1 MGRLFWKFFF
11 MFWLA
16 QVVTS
21 IGVGALMW
29 LQRPEHGPDMFA
41 GGPPPPPPPEFAD
54 PRRFPPPPHFPGG
67 PPPRHLPMPLMPIL
81 AGSVVSLL
89 FAALLAWYLAKPI
102 RGLRAAFESV
112 AGGKFETRIGDTMG
126 RRNDELADLGNDF
139 DRMAARLQSL
149 LDAQRRLLHDVSHE
163 LRSPLTRLQAA
174 AGLMRQQPERA
185 VEFTERIERDTG
197 RMDKLVGELLTLAR
211 LDAGTAGALDEDM
224 DLREMI
230 ADIAADARFEA
241 EEKDCAIDIEA
252 NGPVHV
258 RGSHELLYRA
268 VENAVRNAVRH
279 SPKGGRVAIAA
290 HEVDG
295 WLRVDVSDSGSGV
308 FEDDLSAIFEPF
320 FRGDPGR
327 SSAGYGLGL
336 AITRRVVETHGG
348 TVSATNRPEG
358 GLMVTLRLPIV
369 SDQRR
374 RSTPRA
380 EPPDAP
386 SGRPRRE
393 DAQAAPDRR

>member
-29 LQRPEHGPDMFA
+29 LQQPERRPDMFA
-41 GGPPPPPPPEFAD
+41 GGPPPPPPEFANPDRRPPPPPEFAD
-54 PRRFPPPPHFPGG
+54 PHRRPPPPPFPGG
-67 PPPRHLPMPLMPIL
+67 PPPHLLPMPLMPIL

-89 FAALLAWYLAKPI
+89 FAALLAWYFAKPI
-102 RGLRAAFESV
+102 RGLRTAFESV
-112 AGGKFETRIGDTMG
+112 AGGRFETRIGDAMG
-126 RRNDELADLGNDF
+126 QRNDELADLGNDF
-139 DRMAARLQSL
+139 DRMATQLQSL

-163 LRSPLTRLQAA
+163 LRSPLARLQAA
-174 AGLMRQQPERA
+174 ADLMRQQPERTA
-185 VEFTERIERDTG
+185 EFVARIERDIG

-211 LDAGTAGALDEDM
+211 LDAGITGALDEDM
-224 DLREMI
+224 DLLEVI
-230 ADIAADARFEA
+230 TDIAEDARFEA
-241 EEKDCAIDIEA
+241 EEKECAIAIEA

-258 RGSHELLYRA
+258 RGGHELLHRA
-268 VENAVRNAVRH
+268 VENVVRNAVRH
-279 SPKGGRVAIAA
+279 SPKGGRVTIAA
-290 HEVDG
+290 HEIDG

-336 AITRRVVETHGG
+336 AITRRVVEAHGG
-348 TVSATNRPEG
+348 TASAANRPEG
-358 GLMVTLRLPIV
+358 GLVVTLRLPSV
-369 SDQRR
+369 
-374 RSTPRA
+374 
-380 EPPDAP
+380 DAP
-386 SGRPRRE
+386 AG
-393 DAQAAPDRR
+393 APIAS